1 MDTRQIPALVEGRTG
16 CRNVIAGEAIAIEF
30 GGSVTNFEH
39 GLDPFTTEDEA
50 VHISHI
56 QLILAEKRTSLAVL
70 RTGIV
75 VFTLPLSVLT
85 VLIATSRY
93 YEFLDT
99 YHLLIP
105 LLVLCG
111 GLVVLAV
118 YLVHR
123 SMLRI
128 RKQDALI
135 AKIKEQDPRIAAF
148 FGTTV

>member
-1 MDTRQIPALVEGRTG
+1 M
-16 CRNVIAGEAIAIEF
+16 
-30 GGSVTNFEH
+30 TNLDG
-39 GLDPFTTEDEA
+39 GLDPSSSEDEA
-50 VHISHI
+50 VHIAHI

-75 VFTLPLSVLT
+75 VFSLPLSVLT
-85 VLIATSRY
+85 VLIATSRFY
-93 YEFLDT
+93 DFLDT

-135 AKIKEQDPRIAAF
+135 NKIKEQDPRIAAF
-148 FGTTV
+148 FGTVSLRGL

>member
-1 MDTRQIPALVEGRTG
+1 MT
-16 CRNVIAGEAIAIEF
+16 NV
-30 GGSVTNFEH
+30 EH
-39 GLDPFTTEDEA
+39 GLDQTGDADEA
-50 VHISHI
+50 VHISQV

-85 VLIATSRY
+85 VLVATSRN

-111 GLVVLAV
+111 GLVVLGV

-123 SMLRI
+123 SMMRI

-135 AKIKEQDPRIAAF
+135 AKIKAQDPRIAAF
-148 FGTTV
+148 FGTKI